1 MSPDGATQVLV
12 VEDDA
17 SIRESLGETLRE
29 EGFDVASAANGRQA
43 LELLRSSSH
52 PSAILLDLMM
62 PVMDGWDFRHEQLHD
77 PSLRDI
83 PVVIVTAVGFS
94 KETIRTQFG
103 KVEMV
108 EKPVH
113 AFELVKAIDRACRT
127 SLSG

>member
-1 MSPDGATQVLV
+1 MSHAGTTQVLL

-29 EGFDVASAANGRQA
+29 EGFDVAMAANGRQA
-43 LELLRSSSH
+43 LELLRSSSR

-94 KETIRTQFG
+94 SETIRTQFG
-103 KVEMV
+103 KVELV

-113 AFELVKAIDRACRT
+113 AFELLKAIGRAC
-127 SLSG
+127 GAPAPG